1 MITYKCK
8 TVPNPLNISVNTII
22 IIWNNMIVPLDKPNF
37 RIQISNTLL
46 PKILEDFFIIDEDKH
61 WTEITFLA
69 MMKENMEAHLKARK
83 QEIKNIENDLKN
95 FYIIVEK
102 KYFNFKYE
110 EPPYKL
116 LKA

>member
-1 MITYKCK
+1 MQTYKCHI
-8 TVPNPLNISVNTII
+8 TPNPLNIPLNTII
-22 IIWNNMIVPLDKPNF
+22 LIWNNTIIPLDRMNF
-37 RIQISNTLL
+37 RIQIAESIIQN
-46 PKILEDFFIIDEDKH
+46 ILTEFFILDEDKH

-83 QEIKNIENDLKN
+83 QEIKNIEKDLIE
-95 FYIIVEK
+95 FYKKVEK
-102 KYFNFKYE
+102 KSFNFKYE